1 MGETKQIGRVTHF
14 FDRIS
19 VAVVSLDGAL
29 KLGDRIQFR
38 GPHTDFQQEV
48 VSMQVEH
55 EAVEKGKKGQE
66 VAIKVD
72 QPVRKGDTLHP
83 AQ

>member
-1 MGETKQIGRVTHF
+1 MGEGKQIGKVTHF

-19 VAVVSLDGAL
+19 VAVISLNGAL
-29 KLGDRIQFR
+29 KLGDRVQFH

-48 VSMQVEH
+48 ASMQIEH
-55 EAVEKGKKGQE
+55 EPVEKGKKGQE

-72 QPVRKGDTLHP
+72 QPVRRGDTLHQP
-83 AQ
+83 E

>member
-1 MGETKQIGRVTHF
+1 MGEGKQIGRVTHY

-19 VAVVSLDGAL
+19 VAVISLSGGL
-29 KLGDRIQFR
+29 KLGDRVQFH

-55 EAVEKGKKGQE
+55 EPVEKGKKGQE

-72 QPVRKGDTLHP
+72 QPVRRGDALHQ
-83 AQ
+83 AE

>member
-1 MGETKQIGRVTHF
+1 MGDGKRIGKVTHF

-19 VAVVSLDGAL
+19 VAVISLEAGL
-29 KLGDRIQFR
+29 KLGDQVHFQ

-48 VSMQVEH
+48 TSMQIEH
-55 EAVEKGKKGQE
+55 EAVEQVKKGQE

-72 QPVRKGDTLHP
+72 QPVRKGDTLHQP
-83 AQ
+83 E

>member
-1 MGETKQIGRVTHF
+1 MADGKQIGKVTHF

-19 VAVVSLDGAL
+19 VAVIRLDKAL
-29 KLGDRIQFR
+29 KVGEQVHFQ

-48 VSMQVEH
+48 TSMQVEH
-55 EAVEKGKKGQE
+55 EAVEKGKKGEE

-72 QPVRKGDTLHP
+72 QAVRRGDTLHKP
-83 AQ
+83 E